1 MEHTTNAL
9 AGVVKVVYL
18 KADNATFAMK
28 NGFLSLSITADRE
41 DFEKE
46 SYPRVFLHRDF
57 PFELPWEYISVI
69 DEDKKEIGIIRNVT
83 DFADEQ
89 KQLIVTELERKYY
102 APRIQKILSVKERY
116 GFSYW
121 RVVTEDGEFSFTL
134 QDTFRSILKIDE
146 EHAVLFDVDG
156 NRFELNNISSLDK
169 QSYKKIELYL

>member
-89 KQLIVTELERKYY
+89 KQLIVTEHLYGGMTDAVERG
-102 APRIQKILSVKERY
+102 ANLLFFA
-116 GFSYW
+116 GA
-121 RVVTEDGEFSFTL
+121 
-134 QDTFRSILKIDE
+134 DTFRETVTRNSFKSPWWETGEIWYLNHTNNAQACGIVA
-146 EHAVLFDVDG
+146 EHPATSA
-156 NRFELNNISSLDK
+156 IPSP
-169 QSYKKIELYL
+169 